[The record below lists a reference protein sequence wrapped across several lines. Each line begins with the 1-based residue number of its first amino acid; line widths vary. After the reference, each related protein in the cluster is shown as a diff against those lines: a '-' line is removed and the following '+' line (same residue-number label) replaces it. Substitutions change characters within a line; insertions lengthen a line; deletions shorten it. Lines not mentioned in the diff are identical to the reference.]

1 MIKSFKNQLAEA
13 IFNGEPLT
21 RKQAKEFPPAL
32 YAKARRQL
40 YLLDAASQIEMLYFP
55 PSNHFE
61 ALDGKRKG
69 EYSIRI
75 QGSPWRVIFKWDG
88 ANAYDVLIEDY
99 H

>member
-1 MIKSFKNQLAEA
+1 MIKSFKNQLAET
-13 IFNGEPLT
+13 IFNGLPLSQ
-21 RKQAKEFPPAL
+21 KQAKEFPQAF

-40 YLLDAASQIEMLYFP
+40 YVLDAASQLEVLYFP

-61 ALDGKRKG
+61 ALSGKRKG

-75 QGSPWRVIFKWDG
+75 QGSPWRVVFKWDG
-88 ANAYDVLIEDY
+88 ANPYDVQIEDY